1 MNISKEVRK
10 GRLDQ
15 EKERERERRR
25 GGGGGG
31 GITEASTEMHTSED
45 ESFGGGQRGC
55 SGVEGDL
62 TSSLVLGRSGL
73 ETQRRSMR
81 IQRRLL
87 HRKLQF

>member
-45 ESFGGGQRGC
+45 ESFGGDREDVRGWR
-55 SGVEGDL
+55 G
-62 TSSLVLGRSGL
+62 T
-73 ETQRRSMR
+73 
-81 IQRRLL
+81 
-87 HRKLQF
+87 

>member
-15 EKERERERRR
+15 EKKRERERRR
-25 GGGGGG
+25 GGG